1 MSRITDPAAEQELR
15 ELEDDNPDYAGM
27 RRRILLEV
35 DKRRS
40 GWKAESV
47 SAEKRSL
54 RRGWTMSAGAGVLA
68 CVAVAGVLF
77 WQTDTATEPAST
89 VTSNL
94 NETSKAYTA
103 PAGQALEASATVDG
117 IKLTINNLI
126 QGHFQGRSTTE
137 KPSDRLVLQMS
148 LSGLNVP
155 NAEYAGFASTRL
167 TDLDSGA
174 TQEWKGASFDLRQ
187 GMQNVSD
194 AQVFDGDWAEEGQ
207 ARRFRFETSDLYT
220 VRRHD
225 ISLEG
230 VVKDQTEYP
239 IPSLQ
244 GASVLL
250 TDSKWDEEQGL
261 LTLNYKLQGTEAYSL
276 SSLPESL
283 FSETQTQLLLNTG
296 TRTIAPTSGT
306 RGDDAFSMNYE
317 LYDMS
322 AEERQALTLTYSY
335 AETVEKIEG
344 SWQMDFTLD
353 GTQAQERV
361 VQITPENA
369 SEIEQKIGWKLGQA
383 DVSAYGVYLPIERER
398 KDRKLHDG
406 LVLYYEKSVLVAEG
420 FESWQG
426 EHAEHPSLLSSGQ
439 AAQGQEA
446 LSFRFMSEAVRNLTT
461 GPLAIR
467 LQNALV
473 VREAP
478 TGSGTVLAAPT
489 QQEQRIDAE
498 LPDGSIL
505 HYRYSREGDV
515 LKVITE
521 TENSLHLLEA
531 PIVNANGDTYRADG
545 KSSYAHYRPN
555 GDYRVD
561 VYPNVP
567 QGVDPELVLGLYSQ
581 IDPSLDTEIVLRK

>member
-1 MSRITDPAAEQELR
+1 MSRITDPTTERELR

-27 RRRILLEV
+27 RKRILLEV

-40 GWKAESV
+40 GWKAEGA

-54 RRGWTMSAGAGVLA
+54 RRGWTVSAGAGVLA
-68 CVAVAGVLF
+68 CAAVAGVLF
-77 WQTDTATEPAST
+77 WQTDIATEPVPTATPKLS
-89 VTSNL
+89 
-94 NETSKAYTA
+94 ETSKAYTA

-126 QGHFQGRSTTE
+126 QGRFQGKGTTE
-137 KPSDRLVLQMS
+137 KQNDRLVLQMS
-148 LSGLNVP
+148 LDGLNVP

-174 TQEWKGASFDLRQ
+174 TQGWKGASFDLRQ

-207 ARRFRFETSDLYT
+207 TRRFRFETSDLYT
-220 VRRHD
+220 VRRQD
-225 ISLEG
+225 IPLEG

-276 SSLPESL
+276 SSPPESL

-296 TRTIAPTSGT
+296 TRTIAPTSGG
-306 RGDDAFSMNYE
+306 RGDDTFSMNYE
-317 LYDMS
+317 LYGIS

-335 AETVEKIEG
+335 AEMVEKIEG
-344 SWQMDFTLD
+344 SWQIDFTLD
-353 GTQAQERV
+353 GTQAQDRV
-361 VQITPENA
+361 VQIMPENA

-398 KDRKLHDG
+398 QDRKLYDG
-406 LVLYYEKSVLVAEG
+406 LVLYYEKSVLVAEK
-420 FESWQG
+420 FESKEG
-426 EHAEHPSLLSSGQ
+426 EHADNPLLVSFGQ
-439 AAQGQEA
+439 ATQGQEA
-446 LSFRFMSEAVRNLTT
+446 LSFRFMSEAMRNLTT
-461 GPLAIR
+461 GPLKIR
-467 LQNALV
+467 LQNAVV

-478 TGSGTVLAAPT
+478 KGSATVLAAPT
-489 QQEQRIDAE
+489 KQEQQIDAK
-498 LPDGSIL
+498 LPDGSVL
-505 HYRYSREGDV
+505 HYRYSREGNN

-531 PIVNANGDTYRADG
+531 PIVNVKGETYQADG
-545 KSSYAHYRPN
+545 SSSHEYYRPN

-561 VYPNVP
+561 VYKNVP
-567 QGVDPELVLGLYSQ
+567 QSAELELKLGLYSQ